1 MQQVLNRRSSSVNVL
16 AEEMKCTP
24 KNQAEISSDHPVVE
38 CLRPKKTTA
47 ISGVKRL
54 NPSQEHHHLSRCPD
68 RCNRRSAK
76 EAPGAGKMMQKSV
89 RGTGLVSAGLTSCS
103 QRQVQTSG
111 CHIGTHFLMSSRVA
125 VILNQVVVRRR
136 TSFNLSSLVMTVLIT
151 TTMMLM
157 HQVPLVCSNRRT
169 HHPAFSRRQYPYPP
183 FQSYLSPLLQSSPS
197 VIDNSFLNAQ
207 HASIAGSNHQ
217 YQQHPNQHPHQLI
230 AGSSD
235 QPGIPMHHSAL
246 MSPASS
252 DFYPHFD
259 HSPPPFSFAPSHSSA
274 PPTGSSPL
282 QRQSGGGG
290 TAVPSVV
297 KHPGTCTFQRSQPAC
312 TFSLLCYLA
321 GGLPV
326 EGCEGDTGLTCCL
339 LYPGSGVASLP
350 PPPPPLLPA
359 FDPTPQSS
367 LSGQPPAPYSPIRDP
382 QPGPPLQPSPSYQ
395 SYPSSYSDY
404 LNPDPAYGN
413 NNNNAD
419 SVPDAYTPATSRE
432 SGPQQPPQQHQSHY
446 PEPVSPAVNVIN
458 NNPPPLHHQYPHI
471 LPVPVSGVSQSTS
484 HSTAGTSA
492 PETTSPVINNK
503 NKNYLPQP
511 APSSLLASHV
521 SMESPDLKDNAVR
534 RTIGSDPV
542 ADSLNSLTSDGME
555 RQQHARNF
563 AGDDGQYILLLFRTS
578 SHTPHSSYFYS
589 FRRKILFL
597 HAFLMKI
604 LFSFASICLS
614 LSFCMFEVHAL
625 EMSGDS
631 FTFFLSFISRAFAGV

>member
-1 MQQVLNRRSSSVNVL
+1 MNVL
-16 AEEMKCTP
+16 ARMKFTQNP
-24 KNQAEISSDHPVVE
+24 AETSSEKHHVNPEVE

-89 RGTGLVSAGLTSCS
+89 RGTGLVSAGLTSCT
-103 QRQVQTSG
+103 QRQVQTSA
-111 CHIGTHFLMSSRVA
+111 CHFIGTHFLMSRVA
-125 VILNQVVVRRR
+125 VILNQVVVRR
-136 TSFNLSSLVMTVLIT
+136 TSFNLSSVVMTVLIT

-157 HQVPLVCSNRRT
+157 HQVPLVCSNRHRSSSSHH

-183 FQSYLSPLLQSSPS
+183 FQSYLTPLLQSSPS

-207 HASIAGSNHQ
+207 HASTNQ
-217 YQQHPNQHPHQLI
+217 YQQHQNQHHPHQLI

-235 QPGIPMHHSAL
+235 QPAIPMHHSGL

-259 HSPPPFSFAPSHSSA
+259 QSHPPFSFAPTSHSSV
-274 PPTGSSPL
+274 PSIGSSGL
-282 QRQSGGGG
+282 QRQSSGG

-367 LSGQPPAPYSPIRDP
+367 LSGQPPAPYSPIREP

-404 LNPDPAYGN
+404 LNPDPAYSNNN

-432 SGPQQPPQQHQSHY
+432 SGPQQQPPQQHQSHY

-471 LPVPVSGVSQSTS
+471 LPVPVSGVTS
-484 HSTAGTSA
+484 HSTTGTSA
-492 PETTSPVINNK
+492 PETTSPVINNNNNNK

-534 RTIGSDPV
+534 RTIGPDPV

-555 RQQHARNF
+555 RTQHARNF
-563 AGDDGQYILLLFRTS
+563 AGDDGQYLLLYLFLPS
-578 SHTPHSSYFYS
+578 IVLHSSLQLLSS
-589 FRRKILFL
+589 FEK
-597 HAFLMKI
+597 
-604 LFSFASICLS
+604 SSS
-614 LSFCMFEVHAL
+614 CMFSDEN
-625 EMSGDS
+625 
-631 FTFFLSFISRAFAGV
+631 FLLFCFNLLVSPLHLSSMH